1 MKYLHLYIYFII
13 AIKLGFIALAM
24 AHIYLKVTKREDT
37 ELNHKI
43 EYWKERLEFVFVILM
58 SILLIYIF
66 APRHDR
72 SMEIEHEMKILLYLY
87 GIITI
92 ITANWD
98 VFFKEAKWFK
108 DVQDVVGKD

>member
-1 MKYLHLYIYFII
+1 MSN
-13 AIKLGFIALAM
+13 
-24 AHIYLKVTKREDT
+24 IYLKVTKREDSK
-37 ELNHKI
+37 LNSKI

-72 SMEIEHEMKILLYLY
+72 SMEIDHEMKILLYLY

-92 ITANWD
+92 ITANWN
-98 VFFKEAKWFK
+98 VFFKEAKWIK